1 MRYSYGTVDRRN
13 ILLYKPQLF
22 QKHED
27 LLIFPSR
34 DLQKWHS
41 EIMELLD
48 GIYQIDSRNRNPAEF
63 VDIEDLNLTIG
74 LLNNINECL
83 ENVFNPTPE
92 LDHSYQYISLV
103 DEEYKKRQGNFYG
116 RYIDKVNRRVITI
129 TPEMKWR
136 HMMEI
141 LDEAHKLWAENKD
154 RNRKLKITRPK

>member
-1 MRYSYGTVDRRN
+1 MVKMRHSYGTVDRRN

-22 QKHED
+22 QRTDD

-48 GIYQIDSRNRNPAEF
+48 GIYQIDSLNRDPARY

-74 LLNNINECL
+74 LLLNINEQV
-83 ENVFNPTPE
+83 ENIFNPAQE
-92 LDHSYQYISLV
+92 LDQSYQYISMV
-103 DEEYKKRQGNFYG
+103 DAEYKKRQGNFYG
-116 RYIDKVNRRVITI
+116 RYLDKINRRVITI

-141 LDEAHKLWAENKD
+141 LDEAHKLWAGKK
-154 RNRKLKITRPK
+154 KLINDYEI